1 MGAEASQNTERKCR
15 RDAWKWAVGRE
26 EVLIAAATLFPL
38 PFLPPSLPAP
48 SFNILILVIASSSLS
63 LLPSPY
69 YLLCL
74 SSVFYLQFSPRSST
88 FQPPSLLRHRFCVF
102 LATCYFYSRV
112 FSSILS
118 SFVHFPATPR
128 TLLAVPQ
135 SSLLR
140 ICGIQNSFDVVSLYT
155 LTSTCAA
162 DRFRRITY
170 AGGLV
175 RARHTRTHKTRPP
188 KRADRQTK
196 QHNPRYGCGLTR

>member
-74 SSVFYLQFSPRSST
+74 SSVLDTIYVPLDRPLASHPLFFVIAFAFSLLPDICIFRVSLQFSPRSSI
-88 FQPPSLLRHRFCVF
+88 FQPHCAPSSHCRSPPFFASAASQIASMLFHC
-102 LATCYFYSRV
+102 
-112 FSSILS
+112 ILS
-118 SFVHFPATPR
+118 HQLAPR
-128 TLLAVPQ
+128 IDL
-135 SSLLR
+135 
-140 ICGIQNSFDVVSLYT
+140 
-155 LTSTCAA
+155 
-162 DRFRRITY
+162 
-170 AGGLV
+170 GG
-175 RARHTRTHKTRPP
+175 
-188 KRADRQTK
+188 
-196 QHNPRYGCGLTR
+196 